1 MHRKIPLIM
10 IQICKFRKGA
20 DISEVVPNL
29 GVDVCSAIESGI
41 IQDTSA
47 SVFHNMMS
55 ELGEVGMVARDPF
68 DIIEYD
74 RAYSK
79 FRKYVK
85 DKEKD
90 KKKD

>member
-1 MHRKIPLIM
+1 MK
-10 IQICKFRKGA
+10 QVCKFCKGVDIA
-20 DISEVVPNL
+20 DVVPCL
-29 GVDVCSAIESGI
+29 GVDVCNAIDTGI

-47 SVFHNMMS
+47 SVFHNMMK

-74 RAYSK
+74 RSYSK
-79 FRKYVK
+79 FRKYVN

-90 KKKD
+90 KNKDKNKD

>member
-1 MHRKIPLIM
+1 MKQL
-10 IQICKFRKGA
+10 CKYQKGR
-20 DISEVVPNL
+20 DIVEVVPNL

-47 SVFHNMMS
+47 SVFHNMIK

-79 FRKYVK
+79 FRKYVNG
-85 DKEKD
+85 KEKD
-90 KKKD
+90 KQNNKDT

>member
-1 MHRKIPLIM
+1 MK
-10 IQICKFRKGA
+10 QVCKFRKGA
-20 DISEVVPNL
+20 DIVEVVPNL
-29 GVDVCSAIESGI
+29 GVDVCNAIETGI

-47 SVFHNMMS
+47 KVFHNMME

-74 RAYSK
+74 RSYSK

-85 DKEKD
+85 DKESDKD
-90 KKKD
+90 KNK

>member
-1 MHRKIPLIM
+1 M

-20 DISEVVPNL
+20 DIVEVVPNL
-29 GVDVCSAIESGI
+29 GVDVCNAIDTGI

-47 SVFHNMMS
+47 SVFHNMM
-55 ELGEVGMVARDPF
+55 ENLAEVGPVARDVF

-79 FRKYVK
+79 FRRYVDEDSKKDNK
-85 DKEKD
+85 DK
-90 KKKD
+90 

>member
-1 MHRKIPLIM
+1 MR
-10 IQICKFRKGA
+10 QECKFCKGA
-20 DISEVVPNL
+20 DIVEVVPNL
-29 GVDVCSAIESGI
+29 GVDICQSIESGI

-47 SVFHNMMS
+47 SVFHNMMQ

-68 DIIEYD
+68 DIIEYE
-74 RAYSK
+74 RSYSK

-90 KKKD
+90 KNKDK

>member
-1 MHRKIPLIM
+1 MK
-10 IQICKFRKGA
+10 QICKFCKGA
-20 DISEVVPNL
+20 DIVQVVPGL
-29 GVDVCSAIESGI
+29 GVDVNQSIQSGI

-47 SVFHNMMS
+47 AVFHNMMK

-74 RAYSK
+74 RSYTK
-79 FRKYVK
+79 FRKYVN

-90 KKKD
+90 KNKD